1 MKSIAIFIAGFL
13 YCSLTMAQQYSGTA
27 IKFATKADALPYGK
41 PQEVQINV
49 VLDLDA
55 KRLELSNFPDHCF
68 IVSPVSKSA
77 HNNGFMLRMVSECPK
92 KRTCYVIVYIEYHRI
107 QTLEIRFVS
116 ASYKYLFAS
125 D

>member
-55 KRLELSNFPDHCF
+55 KRLDLSNFPAHCF
-68 IVSPVSKSA
+68 IVSPVSKVV
-77 HNNGFMLRMVSECPK
+77 HNNGYSIRMVSECPQ
-92 KRTCYVIVYIEYHRI
+92 KRKCFVIVYIENHML
-107 QTLEIRFVS
+107 QTLEIRFVTV
-116 ASYKYLFAS
+116 SYKYFFAS
-125 D
+125 H